1 MIAENPCVDVVE
13 LDTDHSPMLSAT
25 SDLAAALTRF
35 ASESARGS

>member
-1 MIAENPCVDVVE
+1 VDVVE

-25 SDLAAALTRF
+25 SELTAALTRF